1 VAGPSIFVRF
11 LGDAAG
17 LNKAFDQTATK
28 GASTAKS
35 LHGAF
40 SGALGAI
47 NQTGVLGPFGAA
59 LSTVDAGMGKISG
72 HVKDIGP
79 SFIAAGAGAAGLG
92 LTLSALGSK
101 DAAAHAQLQAAVG
114 ATGHSYDQYA
124 GKVEEAIKHQEHF
137 GNTADATQ
145 DSLRILTQATGSPTK
160 ALQLLNTATDLAA
173 AKHEDLTTA
182 STQLGRAYN
191 GSAKIFKEYG
201 IQVTKVGTA
210 QKVLQVA
217 TKTATADDVKL
228 SAAKRSLAELEA
240 QDATKKSL
248 TTVEAMKLKDAQDKV
263 TGAAL
268 TAYTAHGKLNQAQKD
283 AKDSAANQSKGVE
296 ELSKKLKG
304 QGAAAADTF
313 SGRLKALK
321 AQISDNI
328 AQFGQKYGPA
338 ITAAGAAMTGLG
350 ATIEVVK
357 AASKALRLAALASA
371 VAEGI
376 ATVATAIWD
385 AALGVAATL
394 EAIVGAPIWLI
405 IAAVL
410 AFVAAIAAA
419 AFFIIKYW
427 SDISGAFVTAY
438 DVIAHYIGVL
448 ISVIAAIP
456 GQIAAIAVTMWHWI
470 SDWFGVALN
479 AITTAWS
486 VFWGWLSG
494 IPGAV
499 AAIAGQ
505 FWHWISDQFRNVVAG
520 VQLIWAGFWGW
531 FTGLPGA
538 IAGVAGQ
545 MWHWISDQFNNVL
558 VGIQLL
564 WSGFWGWFTGLGAAI
579 DRVASGMWNG
589 IANAFVAALNWLI
602 DRWND
607 LHFKTPSI
615 DILGFHTPSVDIGL
629 PPIPHIPHLAQGGLI
644 TETGLILAHA
654 GEAITPAPQRALG
667 PAVNIESVTLAS
679 ELDVDSFTRRLA
691 WNVRTAAI

>member
-1 VAGPSIFVRF
+1 
-11 LGDAAG
+11 
-17 LNKAFDQTATK
+17 
-28 GASTAKS
+28 
-35 LHGAF
+35 
-40 SGALGAI
+40 
-47 NQTGVLGPFGAA
+47 
-59 LSTVDAGMGKISG
+59 
-72 HVKDIGP
+72 
-79 SFIAAGAGAAGLG
+79 
-92 LTLSALGSK
+92 
-101 DAAAHAQLQAAVG
+101 LQAAVG

-137 GNTADATQ
+137 GNTADQTQ
-145 DSLRILTQATGSPTK
+145 DSLRVLTQATGSPTK

-173 AKHEDLTTA
+173 AKHESLDTA
-182 STQLGRAYN
+182 ALQLGKAYN
-191 GSAKIFKEYG
+191 GNARIFKEFG
-201 IQVTKVGTA
+201 IQVTKTGAA
-210 QKVLQVA
+210 QKALQVA
-217 TKTATADDVKL
+217 TKTATADDAKL
-228 SAAKRSLAELEA
+228 TAAKRSLTELEA

-248 TTVEAMKLKDAQDKV
+248 TTVEAMKLQDAQGKV
-263 TGAAL
+263 TAATL
-268 TAYTAHGKLNQAQKD
+268 TSYTAHGKLNQAQKD
-283 AKDSAANQSKGVE
+283 VASGAGSTTKGLDT
-296 ELSKKLKG
+296 LSKKLSG
-304 QGAAAADTF
+304 QGAAAANTF

-357 AASKALRLAALASA
+357 AASNALKLATIASA

-376 ATVATAIWD
+376 ATVATTIWD
-385 AALGVAATL
+385 AALAVAATL

-419 AFFIIKYW
+419 AFFVIKYW

-438 DVIAHYIGVL
+438 DVIAHYVGVL
-448 ISVIAAIP
+448 ISIFAALP

-470 SDWFGVALN
+470 SDAFFVVLGFIQTLWAG
-479 AITTAWS
+479 
-486 VFWGWLSG
+486 FWGWFSA
-494 IPGAV
+494 IPGQI
-499 AAIAGQ
+499 AAIAVA
-505 FWHWISDQFRNVVAG
+505 FWHWISDQFNNVVVG
-520 VQLIWAGFWGW
+520 IQRIWGGFWGW

-545 MWHWISDQFNNVL
+545 MWHWITDQFNNVPA
-558 VGIQLL
+558 GIQAI
-564 WSGFWGWFTGLGAAI
+564 WSGFWSWFTGLGAAI

-667 PAVNIESVTLAS
+667 PTVNIESVTLAS